1 MPSKKFK
8 QVSRKDAYGAE
19 LTKIG
24 DFHCSLP
31 VGCRVCYTPDDIP
44 CGIEVCSF
52 PGKELYT
59 LSFSSYYKGQP
70 FVEFKMKFVVQPRGS
85 DLSYTGE
92 GECKKNGEIF
102 CKVSIPKLDLEKFT
116 DRHGFLRLQLW
127 YCRR

>member
-1 MPSKKFK
+1 MLSKFK
-8 QVSRKDAYGAE
+8 QVPKKDAYGAQ
-19 LTKIG
+19 LIKIG
-24 DFHCSLP
+24 YFYCSLP
-31 VGCRVCYTPDDIP
+31 VGGRVCYTLDGIS

-52 PGKELYT
+52 PGKELYM

-70 FVEFKMKFVVQPRGS
+70 FVEFKMKFVVKPRGS

-102 CKVSIPKLDLEKFT
+102 CRIFIPKLDLQKFT
-116 DRHGFLRLQLW
+116 DRYGLLYLQLW